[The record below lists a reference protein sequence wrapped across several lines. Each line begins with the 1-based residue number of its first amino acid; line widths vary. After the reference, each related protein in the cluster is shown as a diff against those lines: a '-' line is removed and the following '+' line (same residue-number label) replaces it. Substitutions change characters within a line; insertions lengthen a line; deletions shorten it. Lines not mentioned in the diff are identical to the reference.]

1 MYRHLAF
8 LLFIFFTICAPTRA
22 EEEMVDPNG
31 YPIKSITKL
40 DKPPVYAWKLRLAPL
55 IGGIVS
61 SVNASR
67 FDHGVGLDFEKWM
80 TTTSSVSAA
89 LMHSRIT
96 VGISDKDAAGVIDQT
111 YYEEWQFGAYYTMYG
126 SPFFLKPR
134 SFTRIGVYLV
144 MPSEERPGFNPGDS
158 VRLTNHGTKTFGA
171 RVALDYG
178 FAIKLGESKEVE
190 LALGFS
196 LYFVNPYNADLKRG
210 NYNPNYLR
218 SSAFGIADFCPTL
231 TMNFGWVTF

>member
-1 MYRHLAF
+1 MYRHLALF
-8 LLFIFFTICAPTRA
+8 LFTFFIISAEARG
-22 EEEMVDPNG
+22 EEEMVDQNG

-40 DKPPVYAWKLRLAPL
+40 DKPPVYAWKLRLVPL
-55 IGGIVS
+55 IGGIAS

-67 FDHGVGLDFEKWM
+67 FDHSVGLDFEKWFN
-80 TTTSSVSAA
+80 TTSSTTAG

-134 SFTRIGVYLV
+134 SYTRVGLYVV
-144 MPSEERPGFNPGDS
+144 MPSENKPGFKAGDS
-158 VRLTNHGTKTFGA
+158 IRLTNHATKTFGA
-171 RVALDYG
+171 RAAFEYG
-178 FAIKLGESKEVE
+178 YAIKLGESKEVE

-196 LYFVNPYNADLKRG
+196 IFIVNPYNADLKAG

-218 SSAFGIADFCPTL
+218 SSAFGIADFCPSLTL
-231 TMNFGWVTF
+231 NFGWVSF